1 MGAWLRRLLGIKE
14 NGWRVKDV
22 VAVLRSG
29 VVNLE
34 RWGLSADVVDGLSQQ
49 ARENKIW
56 SGREALKGL
65 AGEDG
70 AGLAAALK
78 DIGGLLEGWSPI
90 QPGESAV

>member
-1 MGAWLRRLLGIKE
+1 M
-14 NGWRVKDV
+14 
-22 VAVLRSG
+22 LRSG

-34 RWGLSADVVDGLSQQ
+34 RWGLTTDVVDGLSQQ

-78 DIGGLLEGWSPI
+78 DIGGLLEGLESDAAGRERRLMNATIRRARLAKGRP
-90 QPGESAV
+90 QP